1 VGDKKSARI
10 LQELENIDDELD
22 GASVAMVKISDEAML
37 REYDLDP
44 LPTLVYFRDKFP
56 MIFPGDM
63 TKEVIRTLISHLS
76 FSLVHILIYAGI
88 CARLG
93 V

>member
-1 VGDKKSARI
+1 M
-10 LQELENIDDELD
+10 IDDELD

-63 TKEVIRTLISHLS
+63 AKEVITTNAIPLFI
-76 FSLVHILIYAGI
+76 V
-88 CARLG
+88 
-93 V
+93 